1 MWSGGE
7 SETYVPVWDWSSL
20 RNLLLSSSSALT
32 RSKRRRMEM
41 RDWLSRKVATFK
53 KVRMCVMACELLLG
67 KYRPHMLL
75 AGDNIEKRGKE

>member
-1 MWSGGE
+1 
-7 SETYVPVWDWSSL
+7 
-20 RNLLLSSSSALT
+20 
-32 RSKRRRMEM
+32 MEM